1 MDLVDGFNL
10 GVAWEFISFP
20 LITANLNSGSHSDR
34 LLQPY
39 LKFGKQPTKQ
49 GPEKSIFQEKILFLN
64 NGQQVFSIYSKI
76 HLRFYLALSK

>member
-1 MDLVDGFNL
+1 MDLVDGFNF

-34 LLQPY
+34 LLQSY
-39 LKFGKQPTKQ
+39 LKFGRQPRKQ
-49 GPEKSIFQEKILFLN
+49 GPKVKEKYFFLN
-64 NGQQVFSIYSKI
+64 NGEQVFSIYSKI